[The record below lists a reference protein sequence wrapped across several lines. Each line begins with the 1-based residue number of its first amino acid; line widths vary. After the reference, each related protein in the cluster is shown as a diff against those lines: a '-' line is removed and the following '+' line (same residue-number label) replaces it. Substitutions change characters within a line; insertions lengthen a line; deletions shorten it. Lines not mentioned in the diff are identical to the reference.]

1 MSTFFVFF
9 FLKASLSEMDDLR
22 LAFDTFRKYKG
33 DGKCREVHIT
43 IFYECDL
50 TNLLDSI
57 SCNKLQL
64 CTWAKKLNQEETE
77 ALVRAMTSRVE
88 IVHLGERNSDSGDL
102 AFSLDFDTLTK
113 YKGDGTCRE
122 VHCNYLRIGWSDD
135 DGDDSFDSCESPEQ
149 VSKDKYI
156 DATSAQTW
164 AEKMNWDLEQFSG
177 GYLLSRKKQVKNK
190 LEFKK

>member
-1 MSTFFVFF
+1 MQT
-9 FLKASLSEMDDLR
+9 LIQKWDMAY
-22 LAFDTFRKYKG
+22 DTFSKYKG
-33 DGKCREVHIT
+33 DGKCTELHINDCPD
-43 IFYECDL
+43 YHL
-50 TNLLDSI
+50 SPLLS
-57 SCNKLQL
+57 SVNFKELHL
-64 CTWAKKLNQEETE
+64 FTGSLNQEETE

-88 IVHLGERNSDSGDL
+88 IVHLGERNSGGWL
-102 AFSLDFDTLTK
+102 HVSLDFDTLTK

-135 DGDDSFDSCESPEQ
+135 DVDDSFDSCESPEQ

-177 GYLLSRKKQVKNK
+177 GYLLSRKKHI
-190 LEFKK
+190 